1 MIRDTRLIAAYE
13 AKTHFSDLLERV
25 ESGEELTITRHG
37 TPVARLVPI
46 RRKTTPEQRR
56 AAIEGMRQLAKG
68 LNLRGLRVADLIREG
83 RR

>member
-1 MIRDTRLIAAYE
+1 MIEHTHVIAAYE
-13 AKTHFSDLLERV
+13 AKTHFAELLERV

-37 TPVARLVPI
+37 TPVARLVPV
-46 RRKTTPEQRR
+46 RRRATPEQRR

-68 LNLRGLRVADLIREG
+68 LSLRGLKLTDLIRAG